1 MSQETDLELNNRNTV
16 HEICKPFVLDDD
28 TLRKIK
34 DLFLN
39 DIKMG
44 LCKATNYKAV
54 VKCWITYVQSLPSG
68 CETGKFLAL
77 DLGGTNFRVLCIYLE
92 GQANFHMDFEVYE
105 IPEKLLVGPGRDLFD
120 HIAECLAKFIKTLG
134 VKKDEE
140 LPLGFT
146 FSFPLKQNGLD
157 KGDLVAWTKGFNCP
171 GVVGRDVVELLRE
184 AIDRR
189 GDINVDI
196 TAILNDTT
204 GTLMSCA
211 WKNRNCKIGLIVGTG
226 SNACYL
232 EQLKYVSTYEPE
244 ADNRVPTMIINCE
257 WGAFG
262 DSGSLEFVRTKYDK
276 EIDDVTHNRCHQLFE
291 KMVAGMYLG
300 ELVRKLMLDCCKAG
314 ALFKGNESE
323 QLNKENTFKT
333 KFISQIEEEKRGT
346 YVITKAILEMMGY
359 KNPTDSD
366 CENVRYICECVSRRS
381 AHMVATNL
389 ACLIDRIGDP
399 YVVVGID
406 GSVYRY
412 HPHYHDLLMQKIRC
426 LARPE
431 HKFDLMLSEDG
442 SGRGAALV
450 AAVAARIK
458 SKEME
463 KSEHKR
469 SRMLRRSEARK
480 SNKIS

>member
-1 MSQETDLELNNRNTV
+1 MSLGNDQELKNQKIV
-16 HEICKPFVLDDD
+16 QEICKPLILNDE

-34 DLFLN
+34 DLFLSE
-39 DIKMG
+39 IKMG
-44 LCKATNYKAV
+44 LCKATNVKTD
-54 VKCWITYVQSLPSG
+54 VKCWITYVQSLPTG
-68 CETGKFLAL
+68 CEDGRFLAL
-77 DLGGTNFRVLCIYLE
+77 DLGGTNFRVLCIYLPGE
-92 GQANFHMDFEVYE
+92 EDFRMDFETYE
-105 IPEKLLVGPGRDLFD
+105 IPEKFLVGPGKDLFD
-120 HIAECLAKFIKTLG
+120 HIAECLAKFISTLEL
-134 VKKDEE
+134 DPEEE

-157 KGDLVAWTKGFNCP
+157 SGNLVAWTKGFNCP

-211 WKNRNCKIGLIVGTG
+211 WKTRYCKIGLIVGTG

-232 EQLKYVSTYEPE
+232 EQLKYIDTYKPE

-262 DSGSLEFVRTKYDK
+262 DRGILEFVRTKYDR
-276 EIDDVTHNRCHQLFE
+276 EIDEATHNRCHQLFE
-291 KMVAGMYLG
+291 KMVSGMYLG
-300 ELVRKLMLDCCKAG
+300 ELVRKVMLDCCRAG
-314 ALFKGNESE
+314 ALFKGDKSE
-323 QLNKENTFKT
+323 QLKKENSFKT
-333 KFISQIEEEKRGT
+333 KYISQIEEENYGN
-346 YVITKAILEMMGY
+346 YVIAKAVLEIMGY
-359 KNPTDSD
+359 KNPSD
-366 CENVRYICECVSRRS
+366 GDCKNVRYICECISRRS
-381 AHMVATNL
+381 AFIVAANL

-406 GSVYRY
+406 GSVYRL
-412 HPHYHDLLMQKIRC
+412 HPHYHNLLMEKIKS

-431 HKFDLMLSEDG
+431 HKFDLMLSDDG

-458 SKEME
+458 NRILDRGESK
-463 KSEHKR
+463 KT
-469 SRMLRRSEARK
+469 RK
-480 SNKIS
+480 SIPSNVC